1 MRTLN
6 RPTIALGFLTFWL
19 ICSSASGGDDI
30 LTITIYNNTSDNL
43 LVTVYDQN
51 TSPAQRV
58 LSTTAIYGNASLPV
72 SISPDGSGMGHLSW
86 TAMTIDHD
94 MRKCGHNDKSG
105 LNDGDIVNVHADS
118 DCGA

>member
-1 MRTLN
+1 MRTAN
-6 RPTIALGFLTFWL
+6 RPTIALGYLASWL
-19 ICSSASGGDDI
+19 ICSSASGGDDV
-30 LTITIYNNTSDNL
+30 LTVTINNNTSDNL

-58 LSTTAIYGNASLPV
+58 LSTTPIYGNASLTV

-94 MRKCGHNDKSG
+94 MRQCGHNDKAG
-105 LNDGDIVNVHADS
+105 LNDGDVVNVQADG
-118 DCGA
+118 DCGG

>member
-1 MRTLN
+1 MRTAN
-6 RPTIALGFLTFWL
+6 RPTIALGYLASWL
-19 ICSSASGGDDI
+19 ICASASGGDDV
-30 LTITIYNNTSDNL
+30 LTVTINNNTSDNL

-58 LSTTAIYGNASLPV
+58 LSTTPIYGNASLSV

-94 MRKCGHNDKSG
+94 MRQCGHNDKAG
-105 LNDGDIVNVHADS
+105 LNDGDVVNVQADG
-118 DCGA
+118 DCGG

>member
-1 MRTLN
+1 MRALN
-6 RPTIALGFLTFWL
+6 RPTIALGCLTSWL
-19 ICSSASGGDDI
+19 ICSSASGGDDV
-30 LTITIYNNTSDNL
+30 LTITINNNTSDNL

-58 LSTTAIYGNASLPV
+58 LSTTAIYGNASIPV

-94 MRKCGHNDKSG
+94 MRRCGHNDKGG
-105 LNDGDIVNVHADS
+105 LNDGDTVNVQADS
-118 DCGA
+118 DCGG